1 MSYFASF
8 DWLVVAWI
16 GGFFVATFG
25 SLLLV
30 GWISDR
36 LGWD

>member
-1 MSYFASF
+1 MSILAMAGYLA
-8 DWLVVAWI
+8 A
-16 GGFFVATFG
+16 FFVVTFG